1 MCMYWF
7 YKDKRFRVEPDKC
20 GCGGTPKIEFN
31 FKFDPYRWRV
41 YCPECGETTD
51 THYERSEAIF
61 AWNRRGGKK
70 MAVEIKK
77 RKYCVLKEGRE
88 YNNYSMTEE
97 YSNLDDA
104 IKRAESCLEIA
115 NGDKRIM
122 VIEIIAKSKTTRQLV
137 FTGDEE

>member
-88 YNNYSMTEE
+88 YNSYSMTDE

>member
-7 YKDKRFRVEPDKC
+7 YKNKRDHIEPDKC

-51 THYERSEAIF
+51 THYERTEAIF

-70 MAVEIKK
+70 MEVKK
-77 RKYCVLKEGRE
+77 KHKYCVMVEGRE
-88 YNNYSMTEE
+88 YNNYSITEE
-97 YSNLDDA
+97 YDNLKDA
-104 IKRAESCLEIA
+104 IERAESCIEIA

-122 VIEIIAKSKTTRQLV
+122 VIEVVAKSKTTRQLV
-137 FTGDEE
+137 FTGDDEC